1 MKMRIQQFIAKLS
14 VPRQGGVKDRLVF
27 GDISVAV
34 GPCRPPP
41 TQGLGADGHAHRG
54 NGLSAFQTRKLRS
67 AFGETAIQRPQGPDC
82 NPVRPC

>member
-34 GPCRPPP
+34 GRAARR
-41 TQGLGADGHAHRG
+41 QHKA
-54 NGLSAFQTRKLRS
+54 
-67 AFGETAIQRPQGPDC
+67 
-82 NPVRPC
+82 